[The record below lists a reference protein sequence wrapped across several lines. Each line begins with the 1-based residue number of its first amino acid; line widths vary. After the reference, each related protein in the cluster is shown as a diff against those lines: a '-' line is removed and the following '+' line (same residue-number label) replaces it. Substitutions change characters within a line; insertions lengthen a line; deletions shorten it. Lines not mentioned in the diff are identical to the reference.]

1 MLLGHFGRYKIGAS
15 RLGRPRLQPRTA
27 PRVQLALPWAADPLL
42 IVDAI
47 SIRVRATSPGS
58 LLIPEFGILR
68 GTSRID
74 LALFDESID
83 GWEVKGDL
91 DDESRL
97 PRQAEAYNRI
107 FDRVTL
113 VAGPRS
119 AARCERLVPP
129 WWGVSIATHG
139 GIDTIREPGQNP
151 SCEPVEIADLLWRD
165 ELVAALLAVT
175 GRPGRGSRRAMAE
188 RLGAEITGPAL
199 TALVAASIRAR
210 TGWRSAA

>member
-1 MLLGHFGRYKIGAS
+1 M
-15 RLGRPRLQPRTA
+15 GRPRLQPRTA
-27 PRVQLALPWAADPLL
+27 AKGQLALPWAADPLL

-47 SIRVRATSPGS
+47 SIRVRAKSPDA
-58 LLIPEFGILR
+58 LLIPEFAILR
-68 GTSRID
+68 GASRID
-74 LALFDESID
+74 LALVGDGID

-97 PRQAEAYNRI
+97 PRQALAYNRI

-119 AARCERLVPP
+119 AARCERLVPA
-129 WWGVSIATHG
+129 WWGLSIATHG
-139 GIDTIREPGQNP
+139 EIDTVREPGQNP
-151 SCEPVEIADLLWRD
+151 SCEPAEIADLLWRD
-165 ELVAALLAVT
+165 ELVAAHLAVT

-188 RLGAEITGPAL
+188 RLGAEIPKPAL

>member
-1 MLLGHFGRYKIGAS
+1 MG
-15 RLGRPRLQPRTA
+15 RLGLQPRTA
-27 PRVQLALPWAADPLL
+27 ARGQLALPWAADPLL

-47 SIRVRATSPGS
+47 SIRLRSTAPSA
-58 LLIPEFGILR
+58 LLIPEFAILR
-68 GTSRID
+68 GASRID
-74 LALFDESID
+74 LALVDEGGLD
-83 GWEVKGDL
+83 GWEVKSDL

-97 PRQAEAYNRI
+97 PRQAVAYNRV

-119 AARCERLVPP
+119 AARCERLVPS

-139 GIDTIREPGQNP
+139 QIDTIREPGQNP
-151 SCEPVEIADLLWRD
+151 SCEPAEIADLLWRE

-188 RLGAEITGPAL
+188 RLGAEIPRPAL
-199 TALVAASIRAR
+199 TALVAASIRTR